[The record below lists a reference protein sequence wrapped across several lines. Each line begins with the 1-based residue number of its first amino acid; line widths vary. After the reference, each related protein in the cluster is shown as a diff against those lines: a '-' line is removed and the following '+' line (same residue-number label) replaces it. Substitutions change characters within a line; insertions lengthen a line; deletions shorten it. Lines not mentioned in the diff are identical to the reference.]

1 MAKYGSEM
9 KEEATRGQRPVVAIS
24 TMLTFLRETTDEE
37 KRDMKRFNGQETHY
51 SSVRFVRTSVVTLS
65 RTPLED
71 ETE

>member
-1 MAKYGSEM
+1 
-9 KEEATRGQRPVVAIS
+9 
-24 TMLTFLRETTDEE
+24 MLTFLRETADEE